1 LNIINQLKNT
11 VKLFLPR
18 LSRRNTERSRKKG
31 ILAGCW
37 GSCKDR

>member
-1 LNIINQLKNT
+1 M
-11 VKLFLPR
+11 
-18 LSRRNTERSRKKG
+18 SRKKG

>member
-1 LNIINQLKNT
+1 MINQLKILSSIFLLR
-11 VKLFLPR
+11 LF
-18 LSRRNTERSRKKG
+18 RRNTERSRKNW

>member
-1 LNIINQLKNT
+1 LNIVNQLKI
-11 VKLFLPR
+11 LSSIFLPR
-18 LSRRNTERSRKKG
+18 LFRRNTERSRKKG